1 MKREILNKRKR
12 VPLSNMRVG
21 RKSQNFEPDVVNHI
35 LNDTNIDIVIIVK
48 NILTQLMFSRSFN
61 RNKLIK
67 AVKFNSGIVM
77 TSRTYFG

>member
-1 MKREILNKRKR
+1 
-12 VPLSNMRVG
+12 MRVG

-35 LNDTNIDIVIIVK
+35 LNYTNIDIVITAK
-48 NILTQLMFSRSFN
+48 NTLTQLMFSRSFN

-67 AVKFNSGIVM
+67 VVKFNSGIVM